1 MTEKHRKSYYDD
13 ASPNQLPGFPR
24 IAFNLCDNGFFVN
37 SLIPES
43 DQSTDSPKKYYCD
56 ILNKI
61 LLCQYHD
68 KFPKKIVENRYA

>member
-37 SLIPES
+37 SLTPES
-43 DQSTDSPKKYYCD
+43 DQSTDSP
-56 ILNKI
+56 
-61 LLCQYHD
+61 
-68 KFPKKIVENRYA
+68 